1 MNVTRSTAP
10 RSTGEGTE
18 TSDQPRRT
26 PLTRE
31 RIIEAALHVMDEEG
45 LESVTMRRIGRELG
59 VEAMSLYGHDANHVT
74 GKDDILDGICERVMT
89 EFEFPE
95 PGRDWAETCR
105 RAARSWRRLLKAHPD
120 VMRLFAEERGPVR
133 SVESMRPMEFAL
145 RLFREIGLSD
155 RDTAQAFHAF
165 GGYIQGFVIMEQGSI
180 AGGIS
185 EGHLDRHK
193 EVATELPDE
202 FSALR
207 AIHPHWA
214 ECDPDDEFDFGLDL
228 LIRGVL
234 ERVRSQTAD
243 P

>member
-1 MNVTRSTAP
+1 
-10 RSTGEGTE
+10 
-18 TSDQPRRT
+18 
-26 PLTRE
+26 
-31 RIIEAALHVMDEEG
+31 
-45 LESVTMRRIGRELG
+45 
-59 VEAMSLYGHDANHVT
+59 
-74 GKDDILDGICERVMT
+74 
-89 EFEFPE
+89 
-95 PGRDWAETCR
+95 
-105 RAARSWRRLLKAHPD
+105 
-120 VMRLFAEERGPVR
+120 
-133 SVESMRPMEFAL
+133 
-145 RLFREIGLSD
+145 
-155 RDTAQAFHAF
+155 
-165 GGYIQGFVIMEQGSI
+165 MEQGSI

-234 ERVRSQTAD
+234 ERVRSQTPD